1 VTPHSQAA
9 ASPHSPATGRAIT
22 RPLSVSLTGLW
33 FLGALLVGVTAIYF
47 LGIDQGS
54 VSVTGDGLL
63 LHELFHDARHSLGF
77 PCH

>member
-1 VTPHSQAA
+1 MPPSSPSAA
-9 ASPHSPATGRAIT
+9 ASSPLNVRAGA
-22 RPLSVSLTGLW
+22 RPISLTITGLW
-33 FLGALLVGVTAIYF
+33 FMGALLMGIAAIYF

>member
-1 VTPHSQAA
+1 MT
-9 ASPHSPATGRAIT
+9 PHSPAADNTATVTGRAIT
-22 RPLSVSLTGLW
+22 RPVSVSLTGLW
-33 FLGALLVGVTAIYF
+33 FLGALLMGVTAIYF